1 MAGRILGSQPS
12 APARTAEITALPDV
26 RKAAGKASTSKQSKR
41 PLNWPTTH
49 SSSRADMFV
58 GPGWTM
64 KHNSIKSC
72 SFAIVVSSS
81 TPMHLYFHLC
91 PKHTGV
97 CKNGS
102 ECPAGTKDCS
112 GLGSSCVAQDKYEV
126 LQAAVNKHSQEHINL
141 TATMQRRTVTRETSN
156 RRTLSAPALTAAAA
170 PQVGNGP
177 PYPSGDDGQALFG
190 SLCLENCASKFK
202 SDT

>member
-1 MAGRILGSQPS
+1 
-12 APARTAEITALPDV
+12 
-26 RKAAGKASTSKQSKR
+26 
-41 PLNWPTTH
+41 
-49 SSSRADMFV
+49 MFV

-81 TPMHLYFHLC
+81 TPMRLYFHLC
-91 PKHTGV
+91 PRHTEV
-97 CKNGS
+97 CKNGC
-102 ECPAGTKDCS
+102 ERPAGTKDCS
-112 GLGSSCVAQDKYEV
+112 GLGSSCVAQDKYDV
-126 LQAAVNKHSQEHINL
+126 LQAAVNKRRQEHINL
-141 TATMQRRTVTRETSN
+141 TATMQRRTKSHVRHRIVELCPLLASQ
-156 RRTLSAPALTAAAA
+156 RLLA

-177 PYPSGDDGQALFG
+177 PHPSGDDGQALFG